1 MIGLYARDLLVGD
14 VILGGVGK
22 VLRLPSKPDEWGDIT
37 VVVAEEDGKKFL
49 IKLEE
54 DFWLRIE
61 REDAP

>member
-22 VLRLPSKPDEWGDIT
+22 VLRLPSKPDKWGEIT
-37 VVVAEEDGKKFL
+37 VVVAEEDGKRFL

-61 REDAP
+61 REEAE